1 MYSYIFLMHQ
11 VRRRVKALK
20 KLQLDATN
28 LEAKFYEEVYALE
41 KKYHALHNPLYQQ
54 RASITDVSIVTI
66 YCLFG
71 PPTFSKP
78 HDLWHSV

>member
-54 RASITDVSIVTI
+54 RASITDVSIGHNI
-66 YCLFG
+66 L
-71 PPTFSKP
+71 P
-78 HDLWHSV
+78 LWSSHFFEAA

>member
-1 MYSYIFLMHQ
+1 MHQ

-54 RASITDVSIVTI
+54 RASITDVRIA
-66 YCLFG
+66 
-71 PPTFSKP
+71 
-78 HDLWHSV
+78 HDILLLWSSHLRSET